1 MTAVDPARRELARII
16 HGTDDPALRDRLMA
30 ALTAQPG
37 DVPRVG
43 AATAA
48 GAGGRTRRMA
58 HLLGRVAGCLPPA
71 REMFQRPER
80 LTTAHAWAAVSEPAL
95 FMSMVTHYTLCLN
108 SVLSLSGDPAELS
121 DEVRDLESGR
131 VKGAYMITEV
141 GAASS
146 HIGTRTTA
154 RFDPATR
161 EFTLD
166 TGEAGA
172 AKFVAAADTRVPQ
185 AAAVL
190 ARLLVGGADC
200 GVFAFLVDLC
210 DARGALP
217 GVSFSPVG
225 ELGALPLD
233 YSLVTFRGVRLP
245 FRRWLRDSASID
257 PDGVF
262 HDPLGSTDGRLQRT
276 LSVGQAL
283 WATVPAAAA
292 ATARQSVVLAL
303 RQSSRRV
310 SLGRMASGSPVLAYQ
325 PQRRALLTALAESFA
340 VTCVAN
346 RARALWTGAA
356 TASTSGA
363 GGSDAVRLSPWA
375 SVSRPLAALKAFSVA
390 AASRLISECQVRCG
404 VHGYLDANR
413 LAGYAG
419 FTTAFVT
426 AGGSNALITMD
437 IGCALAE
444 EGVEAPDAPGAQDE
458 RVGTAQWWLRLAQAQ
473 EHLLAAELRQKLD
486 KQPTNDHFARWN
498 PLLDEARE
506 VGEAHATRLAAGS
519 VVDTLAAVADA
530 DLQVVLRLL
539 AGLFAV
545 AEARRNAATL
555 MGVGLLAPD
564 VARSLPA
571 VQDDLCDRLIPH
583 LPLLEDV
590 MGFPDELARSP
601 MGAADYP
608 AALVAEA
615 SAWQ

>member
-1 MTAVDPARRELARII
+1 MTVVDPSRRELARII
-16 HGTDDPALRDRLMA
+16 HGTDDPALHDRLLA
-30 ALTAQPG
+30 ALTGQP
-37 DVPRVG
+37 
-43 AATAA
+43 TAA
-48 GAGGRTRRMA
+48 HRAHDATDADAGARTRRMA
-58 HLLGRVAGCLPPA
+58 HLLGRVADCMPPA
-71 REMFQRPER
+71 REMFERPDR
-80 LTTAHAWAAVSEPAL
+80 LITAHVWAAVSEPSL
-95 FMSMVTHYTLCLN
+95 FMSMVTHYMLCLN
-108 SVLSLSGDPAELS
+108 SVLSLSGDPAELR
-121 DEVRDLESGR
+121 EEIHDLRTGR

-166 TGEAGA
+166 TAEAGA
-172 AKFVAAADTRVPQ
+172 AKFVAAMDARVPQ
-185 AAAVL
+185 VAAVL
-190 ARLLVGGADC
+190 ARLLVGEADC

-233 YSLVTFRGVRLP
+233 YSLVTFRAVRLP
-245 FRRWLRDSASID
+245 FARWLRDSASID
-257 PDGVF
+257 RDGVF
-262 HDPLGSTDGRLQRT
+262 HDPLGSADGRLQRT

-283 WATVPAAAA
+283 WATVPAAVA

-303 RQSSRRV
+303 RQSARRL
-310 SLGRMASGSPVLAYQ
+310 SLGRIAPGSPVLAYQ
-325 PQRRALLTALAESFA
+325 PQRRALLTALAEAFA
-340 VTCVAN
+340 VTCTAN
-346 RARALWTGAA
+346 RARELWTEAA
-356 TASTSGA
+356 AASTGGA
-363 GGSDAVRLSPWA
+363 GDSDTLRLSPWA
-375 SVSRPLAALKAFSVA
+375 SVSRPLAALKAFAVA
-390 AASRLISECQVRCG
+390 AASRLIGECQVRCG

-444 EGVEAPDAPGAQDE
+444 EFVHAPAQPEAPQP
-458 RVGTAQWWLRLAQAQ
+458 VGTARWWLRLAHAQ
-473 EHLLAAELRQKLD
+473 EQLLAAELRGTLD
-486 KQPTNDHFARWN
+486 QQPAHESFLRWN
-498 PLLDEARE
+498 PLLDEACE
-506 VGEAHATRLAAGS
+506 LGEAHATRLAASS
-519 VVDTLAAVADA
+519 VVETLATVADGELLA
-530 DLQVVLRLL
+530 VLRLL

-555 MGVGLLAPD
+555 MRTALLAPE
-564 VARSLPA
+564 VARSLPGI
-571 VQDDLCDRLIPH
+571 QDDLCDQLIPY
-583 LPLLEDV
+583 LPLLQDV
-590 MGFPDELARSP
+590 MGFPDELVRSP

-608 AALVAEA
+608 AALAAGA